1 MYLTSYIKSLTGLL
15 TILTLTTLVSVNS
28 LAETATSGNLLPN
41 AGDGHNLLSQS
52 SNNTTLD
59 SMGSSNGFTLNGIT
73 DYTGGSYNELEAQ
86 GTGTVSASGSL
97 VDLNLITDQA
107 QAHTTTNTSLD
118 GGVTL
123 TSITEIQNC
132 EWAQSSYRCGQ
143 SSAGGGQRDSFSTT
157 IKILDENNNVLAITT
172 LTRNNDAGYRND
184 SYTYTDTATYTDTG
198 SRNWSWEWQGVDGG
212 DPSNT
217 GAIGPNLLGASLT
230 ATLLNVN
237 YTPISEETEEQIED
251 TNELLEEAQL
261 ELENILENME
271 EVNLEQLEE
280 LQFETPILQELEIEE
295 ITFEELAISFEET
308 FKEIL
313 IEENLMPTFE
323 TALIEENLTEEEF
336 FEEVGNI
343 IEEEF
348 EELMPMP
355 SMKEEEIVMVEPKM
369 EEFKEEEIEM
379 QEPKMEEFKE
389 EEIEEPKMEEV
400 KEEEITNEEEI
411 ATEENPQEEVKEEEM
426 KEEEIQEESTETSN
440 ANTETNAT
448 TEDTSEES
456 METEETGES
465 NTEESS
471 MDEDTETEGSET
483 ETNNE
488 EAVDDEAVGDD
499 RQENDEID
507 SVNVKV
513 KRIIAKLEKTLKDV
527 NDTVKAVQYVT
538 LKGIQSGAADLS
550 SYKVQLK
557 DTVKLNDGNPDFFN
571 QLNIEQEQIYKNK
584 SLNAYT
590 NNDPISIKQS
600 ELIRIDIEKKQLLLE
615 LKILREG

>member
-1 MYLTSYIKSLTGLL
+1 MSLTKQLTGLL
-15 TILTLTTLVSVNS
+15 TILILTTSINAS
-28 LAETATSGNLLPN
+28 KAETATSGNLLPN
-41 AGDGHNLLSQS
+41 AGDGYNANVQKQLSGPDGIDS
-52 SNNTTLD
+52 ST
-59 SMGSSNGFTLNGIT
+59 GFTLNGIT
-73 DYTGGSYNELEAQ
+73 DYSTNYSELEAQ

-97 VDLNLITDQA
+97 VDISTTTQSGA
-107 QAHTTTNTSLD
+107 SFTTTNTSLD

-143 SSAGGGQRDSFSTT
+143 YSVGGGQRDSFSTT
-157 IKILDENNNVLAITT
+157 IKILDENNNVLSITT

-230 ATLLNVN
+230 ATLLDIT
-237 YTPISEETEEQIED
+237 YTPISEETEEQLED
-251 TNELLEEAQL
+251 TNELLELAQEDL
-261 ELENILENME
+261 EYLLENME
-271 EVNLEQLEE
+271 EINLEQLEE

-295 ITFEELAISFEET
+295 ITFEELAITFEET

-313 IEENLMPTFE
+313 VEEGLMEEFE
-323 TALIEENLTEEEF
+323 TALIEESITEEEF
-336 FEEVGNI
+336 FEEATNI

-348 EELMPMP
+348 EELMPAGTT
-355 SMKEEEIVMVEPKM
+355 MKIEEGK
-369 EEFKEEEIEM
+369 IEM
-379 QEPKMEEFKE
+379 
-389 EEIEEPKMEEV
+389 EV
-400 KEEEITNEEEI
+400 KEEEITNEEEV
-411 ATEENPQEEVKEEEM
+411 ATEELEETNEEENVKQEEVKEEE
-426 KEEEIQEESTETSN
+426 TETESN
-440 ANTETNAT
+440 ANTETT
-448 TEDTSEES
+448 TEAEDTSEES
-456 METEETGES
+456 METNEEGEPSSEES
-465 NTEESS
+465 N
-471 MDEDTETEGSET
+471 MDENTEAEGSET

-488 EAVDDEAVGDD
+488 EAVDDEAAGDD

-513 KRIIAKLEKTLKDV
+513 KRIIAKLEKTLKSVD
-527 NDTVKAVQYVT
+527 DTVKAVQYVT

-550 SYKVQLK
+550 SYKVQLQ

-600 ELIRIDIEKKQLLLE
+600 ELLRIDIEKKQLLLE